1 MKHTELFYDWTEL
14 DNYYLVLFTV
24 DGIKFY
30 ALVDKETS
38 EPFRIATLQN
48 GNLDTFAF
56 NSEDDYKCMSHNLS
70 VDYFTVY
77 DDIKAYFKSFK

>member
-1 MKHTELFYDWTEL
+1 MKPTNLSYDWTEL

-38 EPFRIATLQN
+38 EPFRIASLHQ

-56 NSEDDYKCMSHNLS
+56 NAEDDYKIMSNGLS
-70 VDYFTVY
+70 VSYFDVY
-77 DDIKAYFKSFK
+77 DEIKAYFQSFK